1 MNIEIDPVYIKDAD
15 INIRGNV
22 IIKLCNIIHSQ
33 YPGEIYGA
41 QPLNENWL
49 IYVRCNRTRAALIV
63 SGININGVNVQVFDN
78 KPQREGGR
86 TERVLLKDFP
96 GTLPPERIMAFLRAY
111 PQIVPRSRILYAKE
125 RLNGEEISPYINGD
139 RLLYVNADVTPPL
152 PKETV
157 ICGHKCRI
165 WHQSQKNFCKQCAK
179 HGHHTT
185 DLDVCESYD
194 ADSAVVA

>member
-1 MNIEIDPVYIKDAD
+1 MNIEIDSVYIKDAD

-86 TERVLLKDFP
+86 TERVLLKDLP
-96 GTLPPERIMAFLRAY
+96 GTLPP
-111 PQIVPRSRILYAKE
+111 
-125 RLNGEEISPYINGD
+125 
-139 RLLYVNADVTPPL
+139 
-152 PKETV
+152 
-157 ICGHKCRI
+157 
-165 WHQSQKNFCKQCAK
+165 
-179 HGHHTT
+179 
-185 DLDVCESYD
+185 
-194 ADSAVVA
+194 